1 MKVLAYPRQIFISSK
16 VYLQYRDVYLRY
28 THVRELIEHDR
39 AEDCSA
45 LVQQM
50 IFLMIPYA
58 NLVDK
63 FYIFIL
69 PDGTKSCGIP
79 LHATLPSKVHTK
91 GTAELHYDGA
101 LSIWVNK
108 IVSYPSEWVNKIV
121 AYPSDE
127 YINARSLSGDRV
139 PRRVFTVTPIQHFPR
154 CDFFWG
160 KDLNHAVFVVVKN
173 IRNNARAAPDYQNPK
188 NYLSLLEFLH
198 LSDRDELST
207 AVAELKCRW
216 R

>member
-1 MKVLAYPRQIFISSK
+1 MKVLAYPRQMFISRDIYQK
-16 VYLQYRDVYLRY
+16 YRDVYLRY

-39 AEDCSA
+39 AEYCSA
-45 LVQQM
+45 LVQHM
-50 IFLMIPYA
+50 IFLMIPYG

-91 GTAELHYDGA
+91 GTAELHYGGA
-101 LSIWVNK
+101 LSIWIK
-108 IVSYPSEWVNKIV
+108 KIV

-139 PRRVFTVTPIQHFPR
+139 PRRVFTLTPIQHLPR

-160 KDLNHAVFVVVKN
+160 KDLNHAVFVVDKN
-173 IRNNARAAPDYQNPK
+173 IRNNARTAPDYQNPK